1 MRRTRIG
8 NTEVNENSTVFCFN
22 TPIWQMRQSEVRV
35 MSYLDVLQECAIYAT
50 LESEINRIY
59 NEMDKYYCIAK
70 IIENLGDNE
79 SYLINAYYVYN
90 EALQNGV
97 FDYVYTDEIE
107 RNNHVNEAVCNIVND
122 SINYTVSDSVV
133 IDQQLWAWWQENIL
147 SQNYYTDPRTGQRM
161 ETKPMAKAATI
172 AGPDFDFVG
181 NFKKSA
187 VCYAYTAVG
196 KEAVNSSSAARLKRK
211 KEFEIR
217 NALAACDVQ
226 LDSSVQGNYIV
237 SGIMASTGGKSPDA
251 FVNAVKAAAK
261 EKRAKIG
268 ITEAVAGIIVAAIT
282 FLSTLTA
289 AIVSY
294 RRSKLTSEAKTA
306 LDNGDKYAPSEN
318 DFLNIDLDGDGRNDL
333 PKILLLG
340 AAALAIYFLT

>member
-1 MRRTRIG
+1 MKRTRIG

-22 TPIWQMRQSEVRV
+22 TPIWQMRQSEVRI

-50 LESEINRIY
+50 IESEICRIF

-79 SYLINAYYVYN
+79 AYLINAYYVYN
-90 EALQNGV
+90 EALQSGV
-97 FDYVYTDEIE
+97 FDHVYTDEIE
-107 RNNHVNEAVCNIVND
+107 RNNHVNETVCNIVND

-147 SQNYYTDPRTGQRM
+147 SQNYYTDPRTGQKM
-161 ETKPMAKAATI
+161 DKKPMAKAATI

-181 NFKKSA
+181 NFKQSA

-211 KEFEIR
+211 KQQEIR

-226 LDSSVQGNYIV
+226 LDGSVQNNYIR
-237 SGIMASTGGKSPDA
+237 SGIMAATGGGSPEA
-251 FVNAVKAAAK
+251 FVNSVKAAAK
-261 EKRAKIG
+261 EKRAQIG
-268 ITEAVAGIIVAAIT
+268 IPEAVAAIIVAAIT

-289 AIVSY
+289 AVINY
-294 RRSKLTSEAKTA
+294 RSSKLQGEARTS
-306 LDNGDKYAPSEN
+306 LQNGDKYAPSES
-318 DFLNIDLDGDGRNDL
+318 DFMNIDLDGDGRNDL

-340 AAALAIYFLT
+340 AAALAFILFT